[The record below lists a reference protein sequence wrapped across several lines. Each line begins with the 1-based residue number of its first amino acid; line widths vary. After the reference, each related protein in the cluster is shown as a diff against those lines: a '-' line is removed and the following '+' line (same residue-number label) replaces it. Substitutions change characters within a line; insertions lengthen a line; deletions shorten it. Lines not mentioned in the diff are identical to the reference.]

1 MVQHQY
7 PIFIFYPKDR
17 RGIQYNGPISVQS
30 ILEFLLLARKPA
42 THLGLKGDLV
52 SLRANH
58 GGQALVGYFPD
69 LMQSRR
75 SYNALKKFLDATYH
89 FLEHDP
95 FQNKLGGIGIV
106 TSPQVAFQLQ
116 LDTSRPL
123 RYVST
128 CKS

>member
-1 MVQHQY
+1 MLQCSA
-7 PIFIFYPKDR
+7 FYKI
-17 RGIQYNGPISVQS
+17 GEY
-30 ILEFLLLARKPA
+30 ILFSFA
-42 THLGLKGDLV
+42 
-52 SLRANH
+52 

-75 SYNALKKFLDATYH
+75 SYQALKKFLDATYH

-123 RYVST
+123 RYPLRPDKST
-128 CKS
+128 WGSSINDVRRFLTPHPP

>member
-1 MVQHQY
+1 M
-7 PIFIFYPKDR
+7 
-17 RGIQYNGPISVQS
+17 
-30 ILEFLLLARKPA
+30 ILRVKKI
-42 THLGLKGDLV
+42 LGWNVPRSLV

-69 LMQSRR
+69 LMHSRR
-75 SYNALKKFLDATYH
+75 SYSALKKFLDATYH

-128 CKS
+128 YLQKLI

>member
-1 MVQHQY
+1 MY
-7 PIFIFYPKDR
+7 IIKNY
-17 RGIQYNGPISVQS
+17 ISLLKCNAIYVIGEY
-30 ILEFLLLARKPA
+30 ILFSFA
-42 THLGLKGDLV
+42 
-52 SLRANH
+52 

-75 SYNALKKFLDATYH
+75 SYKALKKFLDATYH

-123 RYVST
+123 R
-128 CKS
+128 

>member
-1 MVQHQY
+1 MY
-7 PIFIFYPKDR
+7 IIKNY
-17 RGIQYNGPISVQS
+17 ISLLKCNAIYVIGEY
-30 ILEFLLLARKPA
+30 ILFSFA
-42 THLGLKGDLV
+42 
-52 SLRANH
+52 

-75 SYNALKKFLDATYH
+75 SYQALKKFLDATYH

-123 RYVST
+123 R
-128 CKS
+128 

>member
-1 MVQHQY
+1 MIIAETFFS
-7 PIFIFYPKDR
+7 PANR
-17 RGIQYNGPISVQS
+17 RGELWDEY
-30 ILEFLLLARKPA
+30 ILFSFA
-42 THLGLKGDLV
+42 
-52 SLRANH
+52 

-75 SYNALKKFLDATYH
+75 SYQALKKFLDATYH

-123 RYVST
+123 R
-128 CKS
+128 